1 MFNAEFYTKENGEKP
16 ARDFIES
23 FGEKVHAKFTRKAIQ
38 GKLPGE

>member
-1 MFNAEFYTKENGEKP
+1 MFSAEFYTKENGEKP

-23 FGEKVHAKFTRKAIQ
+23 FGEKVHAKFTCKAIQ